1 MKFLLAKWPFWVNA
15 LALIFMVMLGGYLFN
30 DVIGFSGVFQAF
42 SVYSGDVLYKQ
53 DIPLVEWDWQVGML
67 AGVFIGSVCGALLNK
82 SWKVVPAFEEAG
94 SLASKTFGTPVF
106 GMIAG
111 FLVMFGSIMAG
122 ETFYGQ
128 VVAAMELSAGAWA
141 FLIVALITAGI
152 TALFIERR
160 GGSAGKGGSK

>member
-67 AGVFIGSVCGALLNK
+67 AGVFIGSVCGALINK
-82 SWKVVPAFEEAG
+82 SWKVVPAFEEAEKM
-94 SLASKTFGTPVF
+94 LHEYK
-106 GMIAG
+106 
-111 FLVMFGSIMAG
+111 
-122 ETFYGQ
+122 
-128 VVAAMELSAGAWA
+128 
-141 FLIVALITAGI
+141 
-152 TALFIERR
+152 
-160 GGSAGKGGSK
+160 

>member
-15 LALIFMVMLGGYLFN
+15 LVLILLVMLGGYLFN

-53 DIPLVEWDWQVGML
+53 DIPLVEWDWQVGMI

-82 SWKVVPAFEEAG
+82 SWKIAVAFEEAG
-94 SLASKTFGTPVF
+94 SLAGKTFGTPLMGV
-106 GMIAG
+106 IAG

-128 VVAAMELSAGAWA
+128 FVAAMELSAGAWT
-141 FLIVALITAGI
+141 FLIVALVTAGI